1 MSQVDYNE
9 PSYSLEVS
17 SQGFDSA
24 CVPKMNIF
32 GCDLFLPD
40 KYNILYIYSMAYF
53 YIGLRS

>member
-40 KYNILYIYSMAYF
+40 KYNILYIYIVWPIF
-53 YIGLRS
+53 T